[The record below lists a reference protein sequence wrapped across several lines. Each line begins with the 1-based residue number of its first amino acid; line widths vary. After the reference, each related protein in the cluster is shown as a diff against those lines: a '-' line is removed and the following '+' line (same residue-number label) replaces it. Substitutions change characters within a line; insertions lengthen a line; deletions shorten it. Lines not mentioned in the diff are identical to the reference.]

1 MVIHYNWVGAFVMS
15 KDKDNPAQKE
25 ADKIIKKAG
34 GVPIG
39 KTGKK
44 YDMTE
49 AVKKEGGKGKSK

>member
-1 MVIHYNWVGAFVMS
+1 MLGSHIMS